1 MTFLN
6 IPPAKQG
13 AVFIPILN
21 RAHGPEL
28 LFQIRTAHIPQGGEI
43 CFPGGMRNNGDIDLK
58 ATALRETAEEL
69 CLPLA
74 KIVHQKH
81 HGTYIDFVGRAIDV
95 HSGGLEIASVA
106 AIAPDENEVADLFS
120 VPLSFF
126 KTTEMLTAEINVTY
140 DFDGSTELLDN
151 LPDRFHK
158 PRHYKRSVCGWLY
171 EGKLIW
177 GITAEILKLCIDSI

>member
-13 AVFIPILN
+13 AVFIPHL
-21 RAHGPEL
+21 AGLEGPEL
-28 LFQIRTAHIPQGGEI
+28 LFQVRTAHIPQGGEI
-43 CFPGGMRNNGDIDLK
+43 CFPGGMRNDCDTDLK

-69 CLPLA
+69 CLPSD
-74 KIVHQKH
+74 KIIHKKH

-95 HSGGLEIASVA
+95 HSGLLDVDSVA
-106 AIAPDENEVADLFS
+106 LITPDANEVADLFS
-120 VPLSFF
+120 VPVSFF
-126 KTTEMLTAEINVTY
+126 KTTKMLTAEINVTY
-140 DFDGSTELLDN
+140 DFDGQTELLNN

-171 EGKLIW
+171 DGKLIW
-177 GITAEILKLCIDSI
+177 GITAEILKLCVDSI